1 MSRTPLFRQTRFADL
16 AQDMKQEFVRFLDS
30 RRRIAFHRK
39 IDIGHSNGR
48 SAVAAEQRD
57 RFESTFFSFLERT
70 PDIGR
75 FAARANGDENV
86 SRFSE
91 SGDLSRKD
99 FLEAVII
106 CRRRDQAPALRQIHC
121 RVRPAIF
128 HESAR
133 ELRAKI
139 GRIRRAPA
147 VAAHEQLVSGAQTFA
162 DQLSRFSNLR
172 FKIDKRLQC
181 LRRARDCYSK
191 NFGGVAHAALVAE
204 SSQFRIMNRDF
215 DLLDRAGLEEPLP
228 ESVHGGVIK

>member
-1 MSRTPLFRQTRFADL
+1 MSRTPLFRQTGLADF
-16 AQDMKQEFVRFLDS
+16 AQDMKQEFVRFLDARS
-30 RRRIAFHRK
+30 GIAFYRK
-39 IDIGHSNGR
+39 IDIGHANGR
-48 SAVAAEQRD
+48 STVAAEQRD
-57 RFESTFFSFLERT
+57 RFESPFFSFVERT

-91 SGDLSRKD
+91 SRDLSRKD

-147 VAAHEQLVSGAQTFA
+147 VAANEKFISRAQTFA
-162 DQLSRFSNLR
+162 DQIRGFPKR
-172 FKIDKRLQC
+172 RVKIDKRLQC
-181 LRRARDCYSK
+181 FRRARDCCSK

-215 DLLDRAGLEEPLP
+215 DLLNRAGLEEPLP